1 MERWRDRETERRRDK
16 KGVRK
21 REREKERERVADK
34 RRKENWKNKG
44 TEMARF
50 LLVLPSIIRLGKRLI
65 VTNTQEYLGTDLKT
79 AVKVLLFRPSLFAMR
94 N

>member
-1 MERWRDRETERRRDK
+1 M
-16 KGVRK
+16 
-21 REREKERERVADK
+21 ADK

-50 LLVLPSIIRLGKRLI
+50 LLALPSIFILGKRQI
-65 VTNTQEYLGTDLKT
+65 VKNTQVYLGMDLNM